1 VSYFYL
7 LYISL
12 SPVAPPPH
20 LVLLSPVVPA
30 VVSTISPLLSLSVE
44 ALLVAAARLR
54 RRPPA
59 RRGRRPSPSSP
70 RPAARVLLVRRL
82 LRLSGPI
89 PTVTS
94 TATSVRLLL
103 PGGDKQSLH
112 VRNMRQRRRR
122 EKRRKKRRKRRRK
135 KKE

>member
-1 VSYFYL
+1 MEAE
-7 LYISL
+7 
-12 SPVAPPPH
+12 P
-20 LVLLSPVVPA
+20 
-30 VVSTISPLLSLSVE
+30 
-44 ALLVAAARLR
+44 ALLVAAAPLR

-59 RRGRRPSPSSP
+59 RSGRRPCPSPSP

-94 TATSVRLLL
+94 TATPVRLLL

-122 EKRRKKRRKRRRK
+122 NMRRRK
-135 KKE
+135 KKEEDEEEEEEEEEETRSTTQGRDSFNAPRVEEKGGEV